1 MILSDELQEFRAE
14 VRDFAQKEIA
24 PGAEEIDQTKEFPA
38 EKVKKLAQR
47 GFLGI
52 MIPREYGGLGL
63 SSMHY
68 LIVMEELSAVCGST
82 ALTYAAHNSLC
93 LNPIF
98 NFGNKAQ
105 IEKYVP
111 TLASGEILGAFG
123 LTEPEAGSDAG
134 GTKTNFSE
142 NGSNFV
148 LNGSKCFI
156 TNGSVG
162 GVLIVTARRTD
173 ATQPK
178 DISSFIVESKWPGFS
193 VGKREDKMGL
203 RASDTALLHFED
215 MKIPKDNLLGQEGEG
230 FKQFLK
236 ILDAGRIGIGAM
248 SVGMA
253 QAAFDLA
260 LKFAK
265 ERKQF
270 NHPIADFQAIQWK
283 LADMAT
289 KIEASRNLVYQA
301 AYLKDGGRPYTKEA
315 AMAKLFSS
323 ETGREA
329 IYQAMQ
335 ILGGYGYMSSRP
347 LERMFRDQK
356 LCEIGEGTSEIQR
369 IVIARH
375 LLGKLKT

>member
-1 MILSDELQEFRAE
+1 MKLSSELEKFRAVVKE
-14 VRDFAQKEIA
+14 FAGSEIA
-24 PGAEEIDQTKEFPA
+24 PSATQIDQTMEFPR
-38 EKVKKLAQR
+38 ENVKKLAER

-52 MIPREYGGLGL
+52 MIPKEYGGLGL
-63 SSMHY
+63 NTFHY
-68 LIVMEELSAVCGST
+68 LIVMEEISAVCGST

-98 NFGNKAQ
+98 NFGNRSQ

-111 TLASGEILGAFG
+111 AMAKGEKLGAFG

-142 NGSNFV
+142 NGSAYV

-162 GVLIVTARRTD
+162 SVLIVTAKRLNSSR
-173 ATQPK
+173 PK
-178 DISSFIVESKWPGFS
+178 EISSFIVESKWPGFS
-193 VGKREDKMGL
+193 VGKKEDKLGL

-215 MKIPKDNLLGQEGEG
+215 MKIPKENLLGQEGEG

-236 ILDAGRIGIGAM
+236 ILDSGRIGIGAM
-248 SVGMA
+248 SIGLA

-260 LKFAK
+260 VKFAK

-270 NHPIADFQAIQWK
+270 GHSIAEFQAIQWK

-289 KIEASRNLVYQA
+289 KIEAARNLVYHA
-301 AYLKDGGRPYTKEA
+301 AYLKDSGKPYTTEA
-315 AMAKLFSS
+315 AMAKLFAS
-323 ETGREA
+323 EVGRQI

-335 ILGGYGYMSSRP
+335 ILGGYGYMSAYP
-347 LERMFRDQK
+347 VERMYRDQK

-369 IVIARH
+369 IVIARQI
-375 LLGKLKT
+375 LRQASS

>member
-1 MILSDELQEFRAE
+1 MKEFAGS
-14 VRDFAQKEIA
+14 EIA
-24 PGAEEIDQTKEFPA
+24 PSATQIDQTMEFPR
-38 EKVKKLAQR
+38 ENVKKLAER

-52 MIPREYGGLGL
+52 MIPKEYGGLGL
-63 SSMHY
+63 SSFHY

-98 NFGNKAQ
+98 NFGNRSQ

-111 TLASGEILGAFG
+111 AMAKGEKLGAFG

-142 NGSNFV
+142 NGSAYV

-162 GVLIVTARRTD
+162 SVLIVTAKRLNSSR
-173 ATQPK
+173 PK
-178 DISSFIVESKWPGFS
+178 EISTFIVESKWPGFS
-193 VGKREDKMGL
+193 VGKKEDKLGL

-215 MKIPKDNLLGQEGEG
+215 MRIPKENLLGQEGEG

-236 ILDAGRIGIGAM
+236 ILDSGRIGIGAM
-248 SVGMA
+248 SIGLA

-260 LKFAK
+260 VKFAK

-270 NHPIADFQAIQWK
+270 GHSIAEFQAIQWK

-289 KIEASRNLVYQA
+289 KIEAARNLVYHA
-301 AYLKDGGRPYTKEA
+301 VYLKDSGKPYTTEA
-315 AMAKLFSS
+315 AMAKLFAS
-323 ETGREA
+323 EVGRQI

-335 ILGGYGYMSSRP
+335 ILGGYGYMSAYP
-347 LERMFRDQK
+347 VERMYRDQK

-369 IVIARH
+369 IVIARQI
-375 LLGKLKT
+375 LRQASS

>member
-1 MILSDELQEFRAE
+1 MKLSPELEKFRAE
-14 VRDFAQKEIA
+14 FKEFACSEIA
-24 PGAEEIDQTKEFPA
+24 PTAKEIDESRQFPA
-38 EKVKKLAQR
+38 ENVKKLAGR

-52 MIPREYGGLGL
+52 MIPKEYEGLGL

-68 LIVMEELSAVCGST
+68 LLVMEELSAVCGST

-98 NFGNKAQ
+98 NFGNKTQ

-111 TLASGEILGAFG
+111 PMARGEKLGAFG

-142 NGSNFV
+142 NGSAYV

-162 GVLIVTARRTD
+162 SVLIVTAKRFNSSR
-173 ATQPK
+173 PK
-178 DISSFIVESKWPGFS
+178 EISSFIVESSWPGFS
-193 VGKREDKMGL
+193 VGKKEDKLGL
-203 RASDTALLHFED
+203 RGSDTALIHFED
-215 MKIPKDNLLGQEGEG
+215 LKVPKENLLGQEGEG
-230 FKQFLK
+230 FRQFLK
-236 ILDAGRIGIGAM
+236 ILDSGRIGIGAM
-248 SVGMA
+248 SIGLA
-253 QAAFDLA
+253 QAAFEVA

-270 NHPIADFQAIQWK
+270 GHSISEFQAIQWK

-289 KIEASRNLVYQA
+289 KIEAARNLVYHA
-301 AYLKDGGRPYTKEA
+301 AYLKDSGKPYTREA
-315 AMAKLFSS
+315 AMAKLFAS
-323 ETGREA
+323 EIGRQV

-335 ILGGYGYMSSRP
+335 ILGGYGYMSAYP
-347 LERMFRDQK
+347 LERMYRDQK
-356 LCEIGEGTSEIQR
+356 LCEIGEGTSEILR
-369 IVIARH
+369 IVIARQ
-375 LLGKLKT
+375 LLRNFSI